1 MSRLDLK
8 TQGKAQKVVGELYES
23 LERRVA
29 ASHPGLCPVDMA
41 GAFLR
46 LCHGQ
51 SCGKCVPCRVG
62 LGKLEE
68 IIDDILDGDKDVTSY
83 TMSVLKG
90 TARAIYDSADCAIG
104 YEAARMVLH
113 TLDAFAEDYISH
125 IEKGVC
131 AKNIREYQESIPC
144 VGGCPARVDIPG
156 YVALVNAGKPTEAV
170 ELIKKDNP
178 FPTACALVCEH
189 PCELHCRRSM
199 VDSPINIRGIK
210 RYAVDNAK
218 NIRVPKKAESTGKKI
233 AIIGGGPSGLT
244 AAYYLQ
250 IMGHQCTIFDKR
262 KHLGGMLRYGIPSY
276 RLPRERLQE
285 DIDAVLDL
293 GVEVHS
299 KADIGNV
306 DAIRELRNEYDAIY
320 IAIGAHSFS
329 KLRIEG
335 EDARGVLSAV
345 EMLRAVG
352 DGEMMDLTGKNVCVV
367 GGGNVAMD
375 VARTSKRM
383 GAKEVNII
391 YRRRREDMTAHNVE
405 IEGAIADGCEVVTL
419 KAPSRVEVDE
429 NGDVKGLW
437 VQPQLIGLVDGSG
450 RPKPGKADCPEELF
464 ECDIVIAAI
473 GQKIES
479 DPFEELGIATK
490 RGTFSADERCIVSNV
505 EGVYAGGDCVT
516 GPATAI
522 LSIAAGKT
530 AAANIDEYLGYAHEI
545 TVDVEIPVARPIDR
559 PATGR
564 VQLRE
569 RPTSEKH
576 RDFLE
581 LEVGM
586 TEEEALQESSRCLR
600 CDHFGMGCFKG
611 GREKTW

>member
-8 TQGKAQKVVGELYES
+8 MQGKAQKVVGELYES
-23 LERRVA
+23 LERRVV

-62 LGKLEE
+62 LGKMEE
-68 IIDDILDGDKDVTSY
+68 IIDDILDGGKDVTPY
-83 TMSVLKG
+83 TLHVLEN
-90 TARAIYDSADCAIG
+90 TAQSIYDSADCAIG

-113 TLDAFAEDYISH
+113 TLDGFHEDYVSH

-131 AKNIREYQESIPC
+131 AKNIRDYQESIPC
-144 VGGCPARVDIPG
+144 VGSCPARVDIPG
-156 YVALVNAGKPTEAV
+156 YVALVQAGRYNDAV
-170 ELIKKDNP
+170 RLIKKDNP
-178 FPTACALVCEH
+178 FPTACAMVCEH
-189 PCELHCRRSM
+189 PCEETCRRSM
-199 VDSPINIRGIK
+199 VDSPINIRGLK
-210 RYAVDNAK
+210 RYAVDHCGKVDPPAK
-218 NIRVPKKAESTGKKI
+218 AASTGKKI

-250 IMGHQCTIFDKR
+250 LMGHQTTIFEKR
-262 KHLGGMLRYGIPSY
+262 KYLGGMLRYGIPSY

-285 DIDAVLDL
+285 DIDAVLEL
-293 GVEVHS
+293 GAKVDHS
-299 KADIGNV
+299 DIRSV
-306 DAIRELRNEYDAIY
+306 SDIRRMRNAFDAIY
-320 IAIGAHSFS
+320 IAVGAHAFS

-335 EDARGVLSAV
+335 EDAQGVLSAV

-352 DGEMMDLTGKNVCVV
+352 DGEMPDLSGKTVCVV

-375 VARTSKRM
+375 VARTACRL
-383 GAKEVNII
+383 GAKGVSIL
-391 YRRRREDMTAHNVE
+391 YRRRREDMTAHNDE

-419 KAPSRVEVDE
+419 KAPSRIATDE
-429 NGDVKGLW
+429 NDHVTGIYVK
-437 VQPQLIGLVDGSG
+437 PQIVGEYDAAG
-450 RPKPGKADCPEELF
+450 RPRPRNAETEEELF
-464 ECDIVIAAI
+464 PCDLVVGAI
-473 GQKIES
+473 GQKIETG
-479 DPFEELGIATK
+479 PFAELGITTK
-490 RGTFSADERCIVSNV
+490 RGAVSADASCIVSEL

-516 GPATAI
+516 GPKTAI
-522 LSIAAGKT
+522 MSIAAGKI
-530 AAANIDEYLGYAHEI
+530 AAANIDEYLGYHHEI
-545 TVDVEIPVARPIDR
+545 AVDVDIPEAKPTDR
-559 PATGR
+559 PPMGR

-581 LEVGM
+581 LEMGM
-586 TEEEALQESSRCLR
+586 TKEEALQESSRCLR

-611 GREKTW
+611 GREQSW